1 METPCPLR
9 VSNPVEPLCETPGA
23 RAVRLSHLAPAFA
36 RMADGM
42 LLSWRRSLGVPDQAK
57 AEVEAELTALRRMF
71 DEQFLPEFQ
80 ELYAAL
86 LEQHL
91 GAACSGVLDALE
103 DADVQIYLAAVEGVE
118 AELAAVLREYLPRVK
133 AALSP
138 PACTG

>member
-1 METPCPLR
+1 
-9 VSNPVEPLCETPGA
+9 
-23 RAVRLSHLAPAFA
+23 
-36 RMADGM
+36 MADGM

-57 AEVEAELTALRRMF
+57 AEVEAELAALRRTF

-80 ELYAAL
+80 EFYAAL

-91 GAACSGVLDALE
+91 GAGSSDVLAALE
-103 DADVQIYLAAVEGVE
+103 NPNVQAYLAVIEGVE
-118 AELAAVLREYLPRVK
+118 TEFAVLLREYLPRVR